1 MADIP
6 IAITAINNAINLVSY
21 LRGVE
26 RVYDVAEYKLKVAE
40 LMTTLAE
47 VKAALADA
55 QAEDLA
61 KDSEI
66 KRLKTFLARR
76 DAETI
81 EHKGYRYKKG
91 ASGRPQGHAYCPVCE
106 AKEGILIATA
116 RLSNSDVCP
125 KCKASFHAHVFGYDE

>member
-76 DAETI
+76 DAETV
-81 EHKGYRYKKG
+81 EHKGYRYKKRG
-91 ASGRPQGHAYCPVCE
+91 LR
-106 AKEGILIATA
+106 
-116 RLSNSDVCP
+116 
-125 KCKASFHAHVFGYDE
+125 

>member
-1 MADIP
+1 MVDIP
-6 IAITAINNAINLVSY
+6 VAITALNNAINLVGY

-26 RVYDVAEYKLKVAE
+26 RGYDVAEYKLKVAE

-55 QAEDLA
+55 QAEHLA

-66 KRLKTFLARR
+66 KRLKTFLAKR
-76 DAETI
+76 DAETV

-91 ASGRPQGHAYCPVCE
+91 LSGIPQGHAYCPVCE
-106 AKEGILIATA
+106 AKEGILIPTA
-116 RLSNSDVCP
+116 RIRDSDVCRS
-125 KCKASFHAHVFGYDE
+125 CKASLRAHVFGYDE